1 MRRSN
6 IETLKSWINTHE
18 GTTAAAAAAAAE
30 PQATTLNS
38 KQRNY
43 LKWQSR
49 LPKEI

>member
-1 MRRSN
+1 MRKSN
-6 IETLKSWINTHE
+6 IETLKKWINTHE
-18 GTTAAAAAAAAE
+18 GTKGPAAAE

-49 LPKEI
+49 IAKEI